1 VGQLADRLLGS
12 PQIYGHKEREAEV
25 SVNFVTCHDGFT
37 LNDLVSYNVKHNE
50 ANGESNR
57 DGTNDNRSWN
67 CGVEGPTLDVAV
79 DALRNRQV
87 KNLLT
92 CTLLSLGMPMIGMG
106 DEVRRT
112 QHGNNNAYC
121 HDSEISWFDWSL
133 VPQHADVYRFAN
145 LLIERRLARSFEDEY
160 EGETLNQ
167 WLRESNKAWHGVRLN
182 QPDWS
187 ESSHSVALGAEL
199 INDGILV
206 HWILNAYWEP
216 LDFELPGDGVT
227 GRQWK
232 RWIDTSLEAPEDIVP
247 WKDARPF
254 TGPAYSV
261 APHSVVVLYTSIS
274 ASSIAQQTPSQ
285 PAPEVWNA

>member
-1 VGQLADRLLGS
+1 VAQVADRLLGS

-37 LNDLVSYNVKHNE
+37 LNDLVSYNVKRNE

-92 CTLLSLGMPMIGMG
+92 STLLSLGMPMIGMG

-112 QHGNNNAYC
+112 QRGNNNAYC

-133 VPQHADVYRFAN
+133 VSKHADIYRFVN
-145 LLIERRLARSFEDEY
+145 LLIERRLSRFFEDKY
-160 EGETLNQ
+160 EGQTLNQ

-187 ESSHSVALGAEL
+187 NWSHSVALSAEFV
-199 INDGILV
+199 NERNLV

-216 LDFELPGDGVT
+216 LDFELPDGGVP

-232 RWIDTSLEAPEDIVP
+232 RWIDTSLETPEDIVP
-247 WKDARPF
+247 WKDAPPCI
-254 TGPAYSV
+254 GPTYRV
-261 APHSVVVLYTSIS
+261 GPHSVAILY
-274 ASSIAQQTPSQ
+274 APLEKRVQQVRP
-285 PAPEVWNA
+285 